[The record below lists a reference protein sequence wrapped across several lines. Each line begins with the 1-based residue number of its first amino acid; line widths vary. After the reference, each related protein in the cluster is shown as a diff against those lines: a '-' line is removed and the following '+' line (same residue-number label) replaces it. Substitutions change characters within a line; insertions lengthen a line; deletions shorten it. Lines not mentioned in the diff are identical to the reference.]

1 MYFSFYF
8 CKEKRPLCLI
18 SRLTGTVV
26 LSAHHRARRRSKGK
40 EQDGEWR
47 GDAGSWCSS
56 DGVLAVCLR
65 RFSPAHSVGVD
76 LRLGFLVLVVVDIVV
91 APGSGF
97 SSASSSRGSC
107 WCTAEAKDAQLRWPR
122 RWWCAAALEQG
133 ELEEREKLQ
142 LACFGGGD

>member
-1 MYFSFYF
+1 MESG
-8 CKEKRPLCLI
+8 EV
-18 SRLTGTVV
+18 TQ
-26 LSAHHRARRRSKGK
+26 AHGA
-40 EQDGEWR
+40 
-47 GDAGSWCSS
+47 A
-56 DGVLAVCLR
+56 ATVCLPVWLR
-65 RFSPAHSVGVD
+65 PFSPAHSVGVD

-107 WCTAEAKDAQLRWPR
+107 WCTAEAKYAQLRWPR

-133 ELEEREKLQ
+133 EEEERERLQ